1 MWTSADEYLEQITKE
16 ERENDVEYLRKEIE
30 RLKNIIKEK
39 DEKIE
44 KVRSAIINNCRQER
58 MILEEIWNI
67 IFDRKTGE

>member
-16 ERENDVEYLRKEIE
+16 ERENDVEYLKKEIE

-44 KVRSAIINNCRQER
+44 KVRSAIINNCRNEKT
-58 MILEEIWNI
+58 ILEEIWNI
-67 IFDRKTGE
+67 IFDRKIGE